1 MSFPRDRGDLS
12 PQVYATL
19 LLIAA
24 VRLHGGELRLPAIML
39 EDVRGGMSIL
49 HDFDSTTQELVL
61 RCGSVS
67 ANLLA
72 LPQEEKWAT
81 KPNPLPAK
89 PLPTFSDR
97 LNATSAS
104 ASTLDNER
112 VAELERQKGRENLMR
127 DLRQRRSSTLQEMF
141 STDLDEA
148 LRKDGGRTG

>member
-1 MSFPRDRGDLS
+1 MSFPRDRGELS

-24 VRLHGGELRLPAIML
+24 VRLHGGELRIPTLLL
-39 EDVRGGMSIL
+39 EAVKGGESIL
-49 HDFDSTTQELVL
+49 HDFDFGTQELVL

-97 LNATSAS
+97 PK
-104 ASTLDNER
+104 STLDDER
-112 VAELERQKGRENLMR
+112 VAELERQKGHENLMR